1 MLKDQNFSIKMM
13 HSEKTVPVS
22 SRTAWIQKS
31 RCHSERKMITWNCI
45 IKSSFGQVGGSH
57 LLSTPVPIHILE
69 PTLLPYNNQ
78 TSNSLWTHEWQGWF
92 IDGIC
97 GSVLVSCYLQPFL
110 WLSST
115 CSLPLFS
122 CTRCVSLTSQKQP
135 CGCHW
140 WSMSNKMQ

>member
-1 MLKDQNFSIKMM
+1 MLKDQNFSVQMM

-22 SRTAWIQKS
+22 T
-31 RCHSERKMITWNCI
+31 RKMNSEVQMSIREQKMIMWNCI
-45 IKSSFGQVGGSH
+45 IKSSFGQARGSH
-57 LLSTPVPIHILE
+57 LLSTPFPIHILE
-69 PTLLPYNNQ
+69 TTLLPYNNQ
-78 TSNSLWTHEWQGWF
+78 TSNSLWTHGWRGWF
-92 IDGIC
+92 IGGIC

-122 CTRCVSLTSQKQP
+122 CTHCVSLTSQKQP